1 MRPQR
6 QINPRPRKRSLL
18 IQCEGKETEPNYL
31 EDFCKACGIRHH
43 LKVKV
48 RAGKGQNA
56 VVTVESAIAEGS
68 RKLLGEKIYDEIWCV
83 LDVEHAAH
91 EAKLNKAI
99 ALART
104 ENIRMFLSNPSFEV
118 WLIAHFKRVTR
129 DFENGGAAKA
139 YLNTFW
145 RRHFQR
151 DYDKGDPELYST
163 LADKISTALDNA
175 EWGLE
180 TFHGAIACRD
190 ANSSTEVYKLVRELL
205 GHIPP

>member
-6 QINPRPRKRSLL
+6 RQNPRPRRRSLL
-18 IQCEGKETEPNYL
+18 IQCEGQKTEPNYL
-31 EDFCKACGIRHH
+31 DGLCKACGIRHH
-43 LKVKV
+43 LEVKV
-48 RAGKGQNA
+48 RPGKGQNA

-91 EAKLNKAI
+91 ETKLTE
-99 ALART
+99 ALALAHAK
-104 ENIRMFLSNPSFEV
+104 NIRMFLSNPSFEV
-118 WLIAHFKRVTR
+118 WLIAHFQRITR
-129 DFENGGAAKA
+129 DFADGGAAEA

-145 RRHFQR
+145 KKHFNR
-151 DYDKGDPELYST
+151 NYDKGDPELYSR

-175 EWGLE
+175 EWILE
-180 TFHGAIACRD
+180 TLHGAIACRD